1 MIARRTAFA
10 AAAASLLPA
19 VAAAQLVEPAP
30 GRLEIVGLAPNA
42 CVVRTPPAA
51 SGDNMTFQPQ
61 GSAAGQITIT
71 ETVDSAARPRGGS
84 LNLVVPIVC
93 NSPHR
98 VVLTSR
104 SGGMRRTGQ
113 PVAQPGPFAELLPY
127 SVNAMW
133 GPSTSELLTS
143 ERSRLVIDSAGAR
156 AGGLSL
162 SFAIAPG
169 GQPLVAGTYSDEIVL
184 ELQAAN

>member
-104 SGGMRRTGQ
+104 SGGLRCTGQ
-113 PVAQPGPFAELLPY
+113 PVAQSKAPPR
-127 SVNAMW
+127 
-133 GPSTSELLTS
+133 STDG
-143 ERSRLVIDSAGAR
+143 SRYL
-156 AGGLSL
+156 LSL
-162 SFAIAPG
+162 IRTFMNPSND
-169 GQPLVAGTYSDEIVL
+169 LTES
-184 ELQAAN
+184 